1 MKASTAIGIGLA
13 LGCLLLGALM
23 GGTNPAALI
32 DIGAILIVLGGTAG
46 ATTASV
52 GVETMKRVPS
62 LYKLVFSA
70 EPPDMRGG
78 LDRLVGLADQARR
91 EGGRAPPPR
100 REGLLALDAQLSE
113 IEDPF
118 TRNALQLVVDG
129 TDPEMVHTI
138 LDAEMDGMA
147 ARHHASA
154 GPFEK
159 AGGFAPTMG
168 IMGTVLALVHVLANL
183 SSPSSLGPSI
193 SAAFVATLLGVGSAN
208 VVFLPIANRLKV
220 ISAEETELRMMTL
233 EGILAI
239 QAGDNP
245 RLVSEKLMSYLPPAE
260 RGEGYEPALTVVGG
274 ESKAA

>member
-52 GVETMKRVPS
+52 GAETMKRVPS

-70 EPPDMRGG
+70 EPPDMRRR
-78 LDRLVGLADQARR
+78 LDQLVGLADQA
-91 EGGRAPPPR
+91 R

-129 TDPEMVHTI
+129 TDPEMVHAI

-183 SSPSSLGPSI
+183 SAPSSLGPSI

-208 VVFLPIANRLKV
+208 VVFLPIANRLKA

-260 RGEGYEPALTVVGG
+260 RGEGHEPALTVVGG